1 LIPKTGR
8 SIAVIDVRTLI
19 LRAAAAIIA
28 VGAILAAVLWPETS
42 TCITRCNAFI
52 SGGAVIVVD
61 SHIEARVLVVTV
73 GLTLGAIILALS
85 FSKKVDRG

>member
-1 LIPKTGR
+1 M
-8 SIAVIDVRTLI
+8 

-42 TCITRCNAFI
+42 TCIGRCNASPNPFAT
-52 SGGAVIVVD
+52 GGAVIVVD
-61 SHIEARVLVVTV
+61 SNIETRVLVVTV

-85 FSKKVDRG
+85 FSKKADSG

>member
-1 LIPKTGR
+1 M
-8 SIAVIDVRTLI
+8 

-42 TCITRCNAFI
+42 TCIGRCNASPNPFATG
-52 SGGAVIVVD
+52 GGAVIVVD
-61 SHIEARVLVVTV
+61 SNIETRVLVVTV

-85 FSKKVDRG
+85 FSKKADSG